1 MSTGTDVGVGDSELA
16 YLDVAPADGTT
27 TATLLARKP
36 DGTST
41 TVAVTGAV
49 LVPIPGSS
57 PTQYSQRWT
66 SAQVVVYDQPGHWI
80 LHWAVT
86 GTGVGVED
94 LDVWVTAS
102 PVAGGPTWT
111 PGRSRVATYLPR
123 RTLVRSASS
132 TISSQDTYAFTFDST
147 TVPTGLVVSRLIADG
162 VAWVQSRVYPMAAG
176 STDAAAV
183 CVALYAAAM
192 IERTWPDDD
201 QSLQRALDLERRLDQ
216 MLGDL
221 VRANAAANTGTITGQ
236 PPAPQYQFPFPDDNY
251 LDYPSYV

>member
-1 MSTGTDVGVGDSELA
+1 MLGL
-16 YLDVAPADGTT
+16 
-27 TATLLARKP
+27 K
-36 DGTST
+36 TST
-41 TVAVTGAV
+41 C
-49 LVPIPGSS
+49 GS
-57 PTQYSQRWT
+57 PL
-66 SAQVVVYDQPGHWI
+66 P
-80 LHWAVT
+80 
-86 GTGVGVED
+86 
-94 LDVWVTAS
+94 
-102 PVAGGPTWT
+102 
-111 PGRSRVATYLPR
+111 RSRAGRRGHQADQGLPPTYRAGPWCGR
-123 RTLVRSASS
+123 RPS

-236 PPAPQYQFPFPDDNY
+236 PPAPQYKFPFPDDNY